1 MSEVFEN
8 NSVLSLLR
16 NFYIRNRKAILII
29 FSIFL
34 IFVILYVSNNQIT
47 KTNNVKAAKIYNDWT
62 SQETESE
69 NGKILAN
76 KLFNQL
82 VDTYEDSGYAQIAL
96 INQASLEAKN
106 GNLEKALEYYEILTS
121 STEGYGGNKLYNK
134 ISRINTARI
143 NYALD
148 NYDEALNVLEK
159 YSSSS
164 NALIHELIGDIL
176 AKQDKFDLAKEQ
188 YIIAKSKYTDETSLS
203 IISMKISNIPSE

>member
-176 AKQDKFDLAKEQ
+176 AKQDKLDLAKEQ